1 MHLVRNLKPFDKV
14 SAQGRVAR
22 LDRGATMG
30 LDHTPQTSARPLKI
44 FLIVLVLLGTVRFVH
59 LDADFPAGIT
69 TSRALYTDEGLYS
82 VNAVRLS
89 TGRHW
94 YAPGELN
101 TGINLPIASAL
112 EAGAFRIFGRSLT
125 VARGVIAASTI
136 VLIAAAFA
144 LTLGYAPFLCAAL
157 VAATLSFDFL
167 LFSYSRLAIVDVV
180 MTTIAT
186 LALVTASRVREQ
198 HAALMAATVGVMAGV
213 AALTKTTAV
222 CAIPAI
228 AYLSA
233 TGVASAARKQQVSGI
248 VLASCGLVVIAYN
261 ALAWYAYPVD
271 YVYFHRIA
279 EVRLAAGPLDLARN
293 FVLAIVNTI
302 RFDPWVSLVAISST
316 VALLK
321 ASAGFR
327 GNILVRTSAIWVLG
341 FYVMLSLTSYQP
353 SRYFVVVLVPLVM
366 LSGIAPWH
374 IGDLVSTPRTTVA
387 LRAAMIMSLLAY
399 NVWHVEHYL
408 RHPRYSFARMARE
421 VGHIVNQPS
430 NHRPGVLLGNMA
442 PSVSLESGVKAI
454 SLEYGSQDL
463 QVRIAAACPT
473 YFITLEAPGEEEN
486 RLLSDY
492 VVEPV
497 KEWNV
502 FDNYYEHR
510 PVRLFRL
517 HPRAGRLA
525 RCSRA
530 AE

>member
-1 MHLVRNLKPFDKV
+1 M
-14 SAQGRVAR
+14 GR
-22 LDRGATMG
+22 
-30 LDHTPQTSARPLKI
+30 DHTPQTTARPLTV
-44 FLIVLVLLGTVRFVH
+44 FLIVLALLSAVRFVH
-59 LDADFPAGIT
+59 LDADFPPGIT

-82 VNAVRLS
+82 LNAVRLS
-89 TGRHW
+89 AGRVW

-101 TGINLPIASAL
+101 TGINLPIAFAL
-112 EAGAFRIFGRSLT
+112 QAGAFRIFGRSLT
-125 VARGVIAASTI
+125 VARGVIAASTV

-144 LTLGYAPFLCAAL
+144 LTLGYAPFLCAGL

-167 LFSYSRLAIVDVV
+167 LFSYSRLATVDVV

-186 LALVTASRVREQ
+186 LALVTASRVRER
-198 HAALMAATVGVMAGV
+198 HTAFRAVAVGVMAGI

-233 TGVASAARKQQVSGI
+233 GGVTSATRKRQVAGI
-248 VLASCGLVVIAYN
+248 VLASCALVVVAYN
-261 ALAWYAYPVD
+261 GLAWYAYPVD

-279 EVRLAAGPLDLARN
+279 EVRLAWGPLEVARN
-293 FVLAIVNTI
+293 FALAVFNAI
-302 RFDPWVSLVAISST
+302 RFDPWVSLVALSST
-316 VALLK
+316 IALLRR
-321 ASAGFR
+321 SAGFR
-327 GNILVRTSAIWVLG
+327 SNVLVRSSVIWVLG
-341 FYVMLSLTSYQP
+341 FFAMLSITSYQP
-353 SRYFVVVLVPLVM
+353 SRYFVIVLVPLAM
-366 LSGIAPWH
+366 LSGVAIWH
-374 IGDLVSTPRTTVA
+374 IGDLVSTPRSTVA
-387 LRAAMIMSLLAY
+387 LRAAMIASLLAY

-421 VGHIVNQPS
+421 VGDIVNTPP

-463 QVRIAAACPT
+463 QARIAAACPT
-473 YFITLEAPGEEEN
+473 YFITLDAPGEEQH
-486 RLLSDY
+486 RALSDY

-525 RCSRA
+525 KCLRA
-530 AE
+530 GE